1 MNDDDGVWIWNNC
14 PEEIFAL
21 MLQACDGMYE
31 MKLEELINEL
41 RDVGEDMD
49 VWLTEHLTNRFSS
62 LSSPDGLSN
71 FFTDMRG

>member
-1 MNDDDGVWIWNNC
+1 
-14 PEEIFAL
+14 
-21 MLQACDGMYE
+21 MLQACDDMYE